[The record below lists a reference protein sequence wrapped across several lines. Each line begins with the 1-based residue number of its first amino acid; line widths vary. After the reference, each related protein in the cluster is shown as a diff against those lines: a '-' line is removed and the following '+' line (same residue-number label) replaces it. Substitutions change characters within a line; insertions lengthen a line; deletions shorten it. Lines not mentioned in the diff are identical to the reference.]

1 MMPVKDYGSF
11 VLTIAL
17 FPALPGPGNLAI
29 LSAYRLGG
37 VRGAMVSTLGIALGD
52 QVLIVLALGGLAAIL
67 QEWPLLFRWVEY
79 LGAVYLIYIG
89 LGLLRPAKEK
99 GAEEVIK
106 MKHFFRQSL
115 AITLMN
121 PKAIVFYMAFFP
133 LFLEKGR
140 SIDLQTWLTLAG
152 TIALMTFFYGLSL
165 LLMLKLLTRTV
176 KDANRLKKMLTRLM
190 GVLFIGFG
198 IKLAFS

>member
-17 FPALPGPGNLAI
+17 FLALPGPGNLAI

-79 LGAVYLIYIG
+79 LGAIYLIYIG

-106 MKHFFRQSL
+106 MKDFFRQSL

>member
-17 FPALPGPGNLAI
+17 FLALPGPGNLAI

-106 MKHFFRQSL
+106 MKDFFRQSL

>member
-11 VLTIAL
+11 VLAIGL
-17 FPALPGPGNLAI
+17 FLALPGPGNLAI

-37 VRGAMVSTLGIALGD
+37 MSAAMVSTLGIAFGD
-52 QVLIVLALGGLAAIL
+52 QVLIVLALGGLAAL
-67 QEWPLLFRWVEY
+67 LDEWPMLFRWIEC

-89 LGLLRPAKEK
+89 VGLLRSVQESAPVA
-99 GAEEVIK
+99 VFK
-106 MKHFFRQSL
+106 MKDVFRQSV

-140 SIDLQTWLTLAG
+140 AIDLQTWVVLAG
-152 TIALMTFFYGLSL
+152 TIAGMTLIYGLLL
-165 LLMLKLLTRTV
+165 LLMLKWLTRTV
-176 KDANRLKKMLTRLM
+176 KDASRLKKTLTRLM

>member
-1 MMPVKDYGSF
+1 VMPVKDYGSF

-17 FPALPGPGNLAI
+17 FLALPGPGNLAI

-106 MKHFFRQSL
+106 MKDFFRQSL

>member
-11 VLTIAL
+11 VLTIGL
-17 FPALPGPGNLAI
+17 FLALPGPGNLAI

-37 VRGAMVSTLGIALGD
+37 VRAAMVSTLGIAFGD
-52 QVLIVLALGGLAAIL
+52 QLLIVLALGGLAAIL
-67 QEWPLLFRWVEY
+67 QEWPQLFRWIEY

-89 LGLLRPAKEK
+89 IGLLRPAR
-99 GAEEVIK
+99 GRVGLAVFK
-106 MKHFFRQSL
+106 MKDFFRQSL

-133 LFLEKGR
+133 LFLDKGR
-140 SIDLQTWLTLAG
+140 GIDLQTWAALAG
-152 TIALMTFFYGLSL
+152 TIALMTFVYGLLL
-165 LLMLKLLTRTV
+165 LLMLKLLARTV
-176 KDANRLKKMLTRLM
+176 KDTSRFKKMLTRLM
-190 GVLFIGFG
+190 GALFIGFG

>member
-1 MMPVKDYGSF
+1 VMPVKDYGSF

-17 FPALPGPGNLAI
+17 FLALPGPGNLAI

-79 LGAVYLIYIG
+79 LGAIYLIYIG

-106 MKHFFRQSL
+106 MKDFFRQSL

>member
-1 MMPVKDYGSF
+1 MPVKDYGSF

-17 FPALPGPGNLAI
+17 FLALPGPGNLAI

-106 MKHFFRQSL
+106 MKDFFRQSL

>member
-1 MMPVKDYGSF
+1 MPVKDYGSF

-17 FPALPGPGNLAI
+17 FLALPGPGNLAI

-79 LGAVYLIYIG
+79 LGAIYLIYIG

-106 MKHFFRQSL
+106 MKDFFRQSL

>member
-17 FPALPGPGNLAI
+17 FLALPGPGNLAI

-106 MKHFFRQSL
+106 MKDFFRQSL

-152 TIALMTFFYGLSL
+152 TIALMTFVYGLSL